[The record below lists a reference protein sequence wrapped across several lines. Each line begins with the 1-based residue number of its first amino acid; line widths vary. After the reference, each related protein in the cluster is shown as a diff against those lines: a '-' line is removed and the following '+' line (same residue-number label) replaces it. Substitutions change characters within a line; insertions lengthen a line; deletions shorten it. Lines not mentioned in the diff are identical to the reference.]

1 MGRNRFD
8 VAASHSRG
16 GLGRLSPVEL
26 SRQMRGEGI
35 VLQGAV
41 TGRPGPCG
49 WRAGSSS
56 APGKQNSEVRPR
68 RRSETERY
76 SATDLVKRVTV
87 GVDRMTA
94 PALSMSRCLNSTDV
108 IKGLQQEDLTG
119 VHLEGR
125 QEGENRREVWDA
137 APSTLKSEE
146 EAVNRGVRPRPAG
159 SWKRRG
165 SGPSP
170 RAAAEPALPALRLQP
185 RGTPCGLLT
194 YTATGQQVRVALS
207 H

>member
-1 MGRNRFD
+1 MCCR
-8 VAASHSRG
+8 AQSRG
-16 GLGRLSPVEL
+16 VPGRADGERGVRQHLGNQPL
-26 SRQMRGEGI
+26 QEG
-35 VLQGAV
+35 
-41 TGRPGPCG
+41 
-49 WRAGSSS
+49 
-56 APGKQNSEVRPR
+56 QNSEVRPR

-87 GVDRMTA
+87 GVDRMMA

-108 IKGLQQEDLTG
+108 IKGLQQEDHTG
-119 VHLEGR
+119 VLLEGR

-137 APSTLKSEE
+137 TPSTLKREE
-146 EAVNRGVRPRPAG
+146 EAVNRGVWPRPSG

-170 RAAAEPALPALRLQP
+170 RAAAELALPALRLQP
-185 RGTPCGLLT
+185 SGTHCGLLT